1 MWPRRSGLGIFS
13 LIYVKEPALNP
24 SAPSSPL
31 TLAAA
36 RDGQPPSATGGAAE
50 SVGNIEPAEQG
61 AATAP
66 DAPTAPGMSALPPG
80 YVPYV
85 APEKSGIFTLQL
97 ADLPLSAPFQWLR
110 KGWQDFMCCPKS
122 GLFYGLCFF
131 LMGHALW
138 AVFKAAPAYVLA
150 LSAGFL
156 LMGPFLSLGLYHA
169 SREIE
174 HRRRPSL
181 RASLVAWRPTKGAM
195 ALFAGV
201 LLVLEMVWGRAS
213 LIVFAVTFN
222 GMPSAEDTL
231 TQLLNPEN
239 IEFLVAYTL
248 VGGFFAGLIFC
259 ISVIAI
265 PMIMDREVDAV
276 SAGLTSI
283 RACFQNPGVMLL
295 WGALITLCIGLSMLP
310 YFLGLLVAGPV
321 VGHATW
327 HAYRAIVPHQP
338 G

>member
-1 MWPRRSGLGIFS
+1 MNTTALSSS
-13 LIYVKEPALNP
+13 L
-24 SAPSSPL
+24 
-31 TLAAA
+31 TM
-36 RDGQPPSATGGAAE
+36 
-50 SVGNIEPAEQG
+50 
-61 AATAP
+61 AATREDQPSPTMGQATAHTEHASTPVATPQELKAP
-66 DAPTAPGMSALPPG
+66 DATNSPATASD

-85 APEKSGIFTLQL
+85 EPERSGILSLQL
-97 ADLPLSAPFQWLR
+97 ADLPLSAPFGWLR
-110 KGWQDFMCCPKS
+110 KGWQDFTCCPKS

-169 SREIE
+169 SRDIE
-174 HRRRPSL
+174 NRRRPSL
-181 RASLVAWRPTKGAM
+181 RASLLAWRPTKGAM
-195 ALFAGV
+195 AIFAGV

-231 TQLLNPEN
+231 TQLLNPQN

-283 RACFQNPGVMLL
+283 RACLQNPGVMLL

-310 YFLGLLVAGPV
+310 YFLGLLVTGPV

-327 HAYRAIVPHQP
+327 HAYRAIVPPQP
-338 G
+338 D